1 MTKRTRIAYLL
12 VDSSGIS
19 LGDPKSE
26 CSKRAIY
33 SGSGTNYFDYFKLHE
48 AIMATSS
55 RGDK

>member
-1 MTKRTRIAYLL
+1 MTKRTTIPYLL

-26 CSKRAIY
+26 CSNRATY
-33 SGSGTNYFDYFKLHE
+33 SGSGTNYFEYLKLNE

-55 RGDK
+55 KDDK